1 MNNNKQLNKGDKM
14 NGRAIIIAVLI
25 LFKVIGIASRA
36 KAEDIYDYTNW
47 CGWGKTYYD
56 YYDKNQYLEQQIK

>member
-1 MNNNKQLNKGDKM
+1 M

-36 KAEDIYDYTNW
+36 KADTYKLYSDENSIIHGLYIVPQDDYL
-47 CGWGKTYYD
+47 KY
-56 YYDKNQYLEQQIK
+56 EIE

>member
-1 MNNNKQLNKGDKM
+1 M

-36 KAEDIYDYTNW
+36 KADDYMPLKNWQICQSNNIIYYGY
-47 CGWGKTYYD
+47 C
-56 YYDKNQYLEQQIK
+56 E

>member
-25 LFKVIGIASRA
+25 LFKVIGVASRA
-36 KAEDIYDYTNW
+36 KAEDVYIFYNFDSIN
-47 CGWGKTYYD
+47 
-56 YYDKNQYLEQQIK
+56 EQTEQVR

>member
-1 MNNNKQLNKGDKM
+1 M

-36 KAEDIYDYTNW
+36 KAEVWWDHTNW
-47 CGWGKTYYD
+47 CGYGKTYYGIN
-56 YYDKNQYLEQQIK
+56 YNK

>member
-1 MNNNKQLNKGDKM
+1 M

-36 KAEDIYDYTNW
+36 KAENVYMDVYIFHDLHNSIY
-47 CGWGKTYYD
+47 
-56 YYDKNQYLEQQIK
+56 EQTEQVR

>member
-36 KAEDIYDYTNW
+36 KADTYKFYSDENSIIHGLYIVPQDDYL
-47 CGWGKTYYD
+47 KY
-56 YYDKNQYLEQQIK
+56 EIK

>member
-1 MNNNKQLNKGDKM
+1 M

-36 KAEDIYDYTNW
+36 KAEDVYIFYDFDNIY
-47 CGWGKTYYD
+47 
-56 YYDKNQYLEQQIK
+56 EQTEQVRWIN